1 MHVFIKSGYR
11 LGRTS
16 LETRITYSGF
26 LLLML
31 PGLGTM
37 LAMSVGRI
45 GLSPQAIAAFYRG
58 GTGEMSFPKELW
70 QLMEEAHFHLFTV
83 PIVLLILTHLLFATG
98 CPPRTRVAISLGLWI
113 GALLEIGGPFAVRY
127 LSASFA
133 PLLLLGWTLLSLGML
148 ASVGYS
154 LAALWG
160 PAPEAP
166 PPEVSGDAAAAGNA
180 PPP

>member
-16 LETRITYSGF
+16 LETRITYSAF

-37 LAMSVGRI
+37 LALSLGRI
-45 GLSPQAIAAFYRG
+45 GIHPEAIAAYYRG
-58 GTGEMSFPKELW
+58 GQGEMSFPKELW
-70 QLMEEAHFHLFTV
+70 QLMEEAHFHLFSV
-83 PIVLLILTHLLFATG
+83 PIILLILTHLLFATG
-98 CPPRTRVAISLGLWI
+98 SPPRTRVTISLGLWI
-113 GALLEIGGPFAVRY
+113 GALFEIGGPFAVRY
-127 LSASFA
+127 VSGAFA
-133 PLLLLGWTLLSLGML
+133 WLLLLGWVLLSLGIL

-160 PAPEAP
+160 AAP
-166 PPEVSGDAAAAGNA
+166 PDPASPPGSA
-180 PPP
+180 PDP

>member
-37 LAMSVGRI
+37 LALSLGRI
-45 GLSPQAIAAFYRG
+45 GISPEAIAAYYRG

-70 QLMEEAHFHLFTV
+70 QLMEEAHFHLFSL

-98 CPPRTRVAISLGLWI
+98 CPPGMRVAISLGLWL
-113 GALLEIGGPFAVRY
+113 GALFEIGGPFAVRY
-127 LSASFA
+127 VSGSFA
-133 PLLLLGWTLLSLGML
+133 PLLLLGWGLLSAGML
-148 ASVGYS
+148 ASIGYS

-160 PAPEAP
+160 TAP
-166 PPEVSGDAAAAGNA
+166 PAEGSSA
-180 PPP
+180 PPGSAPHP

>member
-11 LGRTS
+11 LGKTS
-16 LETRITYSGF
+16 LETRITYSAF

-37 LAMSVGRI
+37 LALSAGRI
-45 GLSPQAIAAFYRG
+45 GLTPGAIAAFYRG
-58 GTGEMSFPKELW
+58 GEGEMSFPKELW

-83 PIVLLILTHLLFATG
+83 PIILLILTHLLFATG
-98 CPPRTRVAISLGLWI
+98 CPPRTRVVISLGLWI

-127 LSASFA
+127 VSGSFA
-133 PLLLLGWTLLSLGML
+133 PLLLLGWGLLSLGML

-160 PAPEAP
+160 AAPPEPSPAPGGAP
-166 PPEVSGDAAAAGNA
+166 HP
-180 PPP
+180 

>member
-11 LGRTS
+11 LAKTS

-37 LAMSVGRI
+37 LALSIGRV
-45 GLSPQAIAAFYRG
+45 GLSPQAIATFYRG
-58 GTGEMSFPKELW
+58 GSGEMSFPKELW
-70 QLMEEAHFHLFTV
+70 QLVEEAHFHLFSI

-98 CPPRTRVAISLGLWI
+98 CPPRTRLALSLALWV
-113 GALLEIGGPFAVRY
+113 GAVLEIGAPFAVRY
-127 LSASFA
+127 LSGSFA
-133 PLLLLGWTLLSLGML
+133 FALVSSWALLTVGML
-148 ASVGYS
+148 GSIGYS

-160 PAPEAP
+160 LLPGDAGASPSGSSPAP
-166 PPEVSGDAAAAGNA
+166 
-180 PPP
+180 